1 MKILKKRLII
11 VASTICIVVVFFFY
25 LKNRP
30 TYLASSAELIPAF
43 FSLPKSEIFYEGYEC
58 RALDE
63 LHSQGRKFEDFGSA
77 YYELRINEL
86 HPTIRRKMRDRN
98 GTIDTGHSLILT
110 VKRGN
115 ILGTFELLHNSSKAY
130 VNYVQI
136 YDD

>member
-1 MKILKKRLII
+1 MKKIYYIIIFIIISIGAIYYYLIH
-11 VASTICIVVVFFFY
+11 
-25 LKNRP
+25 RP
-30 TYLASSAELIPAF
+30 EYLASKAELIPAF
-43 FSLPKSEIFYEGYEC
+43 FSLPKYEIFYEGYEC

-63 LHSQGRKFEDFGSA
+63 LHSQGRKFEDFGTA

-136 YDD
+136 YDE